1 MDTYPILSEKPV
13 LIVESLR
20 KTEGEPMIVRNA
32 KALAHYLD
40 NKTIFIEEDE
50 LLVGNIASKP
60 MGLEGGTRGP
70 TWSHEDMEDLRKG
83 GYEISAEDEA
93 RLRSLDD
100 YWKDKGRTMF
110 ERMGEYYDDGRLW
123 PFIQS
128 GVLLPPW
135 KAKKE
140 GRGHGA
146 AGMGWGLGMGLSL
159 VVVDFA
165 KVLNEGLGTI
175 VRDAEQE
182 LKSLQYNSADAVKKA
197 DFLRAVIIADSAII
211 RIAHRFGDLAK
222 DMALP
227 EQNITR
233 KRELEMI
240 SAACYHVPDKT
251 PRSFYEAMQSFWFMW
266 AVLAGGTTAGG
277 RFDQYMYP
285 FYKRDKDS
293 GNLTDAEALELIELL
308 RIKTMQS
315 NGVAGGKMQREKW
328 AGMARWNNFIIGGV
342 TPDGRDATNELS
354 YLLLDAAR
362 DCQTP
367 HFTLTLRVHEN
378 TPDELMLKAIDTI
391 KAGVGMPAF
400 VGDES
405 YIGYLTYNG
414 VSLEDARDY
423 ALGGCLDANIP
434 GKSRI
439 NAFGMFVVPR
449 VFEIAMRDG
458 FDPRLNI
465 QLGPHTGKFEDFKTY
480 DEFLNAFKITLKH
493 FLGLAAEEHNI
504 LLTTQTELFPDAV
517 HSSLMHDAI
526 KVGRDA
532 LDRTMPFENGAVMNP
547 VGMMNVVDSIAA
559 IKKLVFEE
567 KKIPA
572 KTLIDALDANWQGN
586 GYPEIRKMCVTAP
599 KYGNGDDYVDSIA
612 KDLYAFWANTTMT
625 FPTAW
630 GGTMKPAG
638 ISITAHGPGGSITG
652 ATPDGRYAGGNLADG
667 TVSACQGRDTS
678 GPTALVRSAMAIDQI
693 PYQSTLFNL
702 KFHPS
707 ALQTSEDMQKLSTLI
722 KTYFAAG
729 GKHMQF
735 NVVDKETLV
744 SAQEKPEENK
754 DLIVRV
760 AGYSAYFVKLT
771 KALQDDIVAR
781 TELEMAG

>member
-1 MDTYPILSEKPV
+1 
-13 LIVESLR
+13 
-20 KTEGEPMIVRNA
+20 
-32 KALAHYLD
+32 
-40 NKTIFIEEDE
+40 
-50 LLVGNIASKP
+50 
-60 MGLEGGTRGP
+60 
-70 TWSHEDMEDLRKG
+70 
-83 GYEISAEDEA
+83 
-93 RLRSLDD
+93 
-100 YWKDKGRTMF
+100 
-110 ERMGEYYDDGRLW
+110 
-123 PFIQS
+123 
-128 GVLLPPW
+128 
-135 KAKKE
+135 
-140 GRGHGA
+140 
-146 AGMGWGLGMGLSL
+146 
-159 VVVDFA
+159 
-165 KVLNEGLGTI
+165 
-175 VRDAEQE
+175 
-182 LKSLQYNSADAVKKA
+182 
-197 DFLRAVIIADSAII
+197 
-211 RIAHRFGDLAK
+211 
-222 DMALP
+222 
-227 EQNITR
+227 
-233 KRELEMI
+233 
-240 SAACYHVPDKT
+240 
-251 PRSFYEAMQSFWFMW
+251 MW

-285 FYKRDKDS
+285 FYKKDKDA
-293 GNLTDAEALELIELL
+293 GKLTDDEALELIELL
-308 RIKTMQS
+308 RIKIMQS

-354 YLLLDAAR
+354 YLLLEAAR
-362 DCQTP
+362 DCRTP
-367 HFTLTLRVHEN
+367 HFTITLRVHEN
-378 TPDELMLKAIDTI
+378 TPDELMLQAIDTLR
-391 KAGVGMPAF
+391 AGVGMPAF
-400 VGDES
+400 VGDTS

-414 VSLEDARDY
+414 VSVEDARNY

-449 VFEIAMRDG
+449 VFEITMHDG
-458 FDPRLNI
+458 FDPRLNV
-465 QLGPHTGKFEDFKTY
+465 QLGPHTGKFEDFKTFN
-480 DEFLNAFKITLKH
+480 DFIHAFKTQLKH

-504 LLTTQTELFPDAV
+504 LLTIQTELFPDAV
-517 HSSLMHDAI
+517 HSSLMSDAI

-547 VGMMNVVDSIAA
+547 VGMMNVVDSMAA

-567 KKIPA
+567 KKISA
-572 KTLIDALDANWQGN
+572 KTLIDALAANWQGN
-586 GYPEIRKMCVTAP
+586 GYPDVRKMCAAAP
-599 KYGNGDDYVDSIA
+599 KYGNGDTYVDSIA
-612 KDLYAFWANTTMT
+612 QDLYAFWADTTMT

-652 ATPDGRYAGGNLADG
+652 ATPDGRYAGENLADG

-693 PYQSTLFNL
+693 PFQSTLFNL

-707 ALQTSEDMQKLSTLI
+707 ALETTEDMLKLSMLM

-735 NVVDKETLV
+735 NVVNKETLV
-744 SAQEKPEENK
+744 KAQEHPEENK